1 MITFLIS
8 LYAAAR
14 GSATRR
20 PKPRGLRRLAAAG
33 GGGRDQGGQPGGGP
47 VGQFG
52 LHDGP
57 CSFTRF
63 ILIRHSTAETTPSF
77 ELVKFRAFRFAAA
90 RSRLARPGRRRT
102 GRRTNVGLLG
112 APRRGPHAHARA
124 AGHGDGPRNYLRY
137 YRVHT
142 ILNVKRNAQRGI
154 VRLRTLGPTFSIFH
168 ICQIVSYRNESR

>member
-102 GRRTNVGLLG
+102 GRRTIGG
-112 APRRGPHAHARA
+112 AGRGPHAHARA